1 MYATLQFQNK
11 KFSLRMM
18 QFTTFFGERSGRA
31 ERLFPCVTYHGN
43 DAQMLFLPKSLQ
55 IS

>member
-1 MYATLQFQNK
+1 ML
-11 KFSLRMM
+11 
-18 QFTTFFGERSGRA
+18 QFTTSFGEQNGRA

-55 IS
+55 ISQIFLIFAPSKHN